1 MKGLNFYD
9 SLDLMVA
16 FLADIG
22 KFSYVGGRKTL
33 NILPI
38 DHGWKIVGRQ
48 KCYIECQNAPF
59 SINVH
64 QVIIFLLLLQQKV
77 SSYDVHDRLDHVLLL
92 HDVT

>member
-1 MKGLNFYD
+1 MRGLNFYD
-9 SLDLMVA
+9 SLYLMVA
-16 FLADIG
+16 F
-22 KFSYVGGRKTL
+22 
-33 NILPI
+33 LPI